1 MYSIY
6 RKEKNKVKLYINS
19 FGISLQLGKKGKLK
33 LKWRMK
39 KKGNV
44 KSLYAIA
51 LYSPKE
57 SSNKEHNLK

>member
-39 KKGNV
+39 KKETLRV
-44 KSLYAIA
+44 FMLPIQ
-51 LYSPKE
+51 PQE